1 MSTDLLTAEQ
11 AIGRLTIQ
19 LQQAQ
24 EEKELSDSTI
34 RECAELLYD
43 DIIEDDVAIDAL
55 VLDAIKRMSEER
67 DRLRHALVTRGSL
80 DHLAQCPSCL
90 AERTNG
96 ERHEE
101 SCPLMLL
108 VDSIRRS

>member
-1 MSTDLLTAEQ
+1 MSADLLTAER
-11 AIGRLTIQ
+11 AISRLTIQ

-55 VLDAIKRMSEER
+55 VLDAIKRVVEER
-67 DRLRHALVTRGSL
+67 NRLRATVRTTGVLEA
-80 DHLAQCPSCL
+80 LAQCPSCL

-96 ERHEE
+96 EFHEE
-101 SCPLMLL
+101 DCPL
-108 VDSIRRS
+108 VQ